1 MLSTMRLPFNI
12 FSSTDNRT
20 ATTSETAKE
29 DIPSRPPT
37 PEGSEDPILLPNE
50 IVLQVFPKKLC
61 SHREKPT
68 SKPGFFSYNEPEVF
82 HSYLTK
88 KGKMGALWVTT
99 MRLMFVPNAS
109 GAKGCSIGILD
120 IENMKTI
127 ESDLKVWF
135 FLANLTTHIFTVP
148 FSTQQRAQAFLKL
161 MSNLRFEHKVRQSLP
176 PPYRRKSESVY
187 DCPRPSID
195 SLLQPGSPGSGTES
209 IGEAIEEA
217 IQDEEKE
224 WADNDRHL
232 PTYTESEDAVERY
245 LIDRGLL
252 REDGTPLM
260 PVDSPVMAAGCGSEH
275 DRSSAN
281 VLCRTSTSTSRRP
294 IDSLRREPAVLQD
307 LEETSTATANELR
320 RISSRSR
327 AARASSVASAVMEGV
342 NGGCHANGT
351 VPQSLDAVISSAH
364 EAQASSA

>member
-1 MLSTMRLPFNI
+1 MRLPFNI
-12 FSSTDNRT
+12 FSSIDNRT
-20 ATTSETAKE
+20 ATTSETATANE
-29 DIPSRPPT
+29 DILSRPPT
-37 PEGSEDPILLPNE
+37 PEGSKDPILLPNE
-50 IVLQVFPKKLC
+50 IVLQIFPKKLC
-61 SHREKPT
+61 SHRETPT
-68 SKPGFFSYNEPEVF
+68 SKPGFFSYNEPEFF
-82 HSYLTK
+82 HTYLTK

-109 GAKGCSIGILD
+109 GAKGCSVGILD

-135 FLANLTTHIFTVP
+135 FLAKLTTHIFTVP

-195 SLLQPGSPGSGTES
+195 SLLQPGSPGSETES
-209 IGEAIEEA
+209 IGDAIEEA

-232 PTYTESEDAVERY
+232 PTYRESEDAVERY

-260 PVDSPVMAAGCGSEH
+260 PVDSPVTTAGCGSEH
-275 DRSSAN
+275 DRSSSN
-281 VLCRTSTSTSRRP
+281 VIRRSSTSTSRRP
-294 IDSLRREPAVLQD
+294 IGYHRREPSVLQD
-307 LEETSTATANELR
+307 HEEASTATMNELR
-320 RISSRSR
+320 RISSRSS
-327 AARASSVASAVMEGV
+327 AGSANSVASAMMDGV
-342 NGGCHANGT
+342 NGGCHADGT

-364 EAQASSA
+364 EAQAQASSA

>member
-1 MLSTMRLPFNI
+1 MRLPFNI

-20 ATTSETAKE
+20 ATTSETAKDP

-37 PEGSEDPILLPNE
+37 PEGSKDPILLPNE
-50 IVLQVFPKKLC
+50 IVLQIFPKKLC
-61 SHREKPT
+61 SHRETPT
-68 SKPGFFSYNEPEVF
+68 SKPGFFSCNEPEFF

-109 GAKGCSIGILD
+109 AAKGCSVGILD

-195 SLLQPGSPGSGTES
+195 SLLQPGSPGSESES

-260 PVDSPVMAAGCGSEH
+260 PVDSPVVTGGCGSEQ
-275 DRSSAN
+275 DRSSSN
-281 VLCRTSTSTSRRP
+281 VRSRTSTSTSRRRP
-294 IDSLRREPAVLQD
+294 IDYLRREPAVLQD
-307 LEETSTATANELR
+307 HEEASTATMNELR
-320 RISSRSR
+320 RISSRSS
-327 AARASSVASAVMEGV
+327 AASANSVASTVMEGV